1 MKNSTD
7 GLTLKPNRLAQM
19 LRQNGGCK
27 VVVAAPQGIKMDLA
41 RKLGA
46 GDVGFQNIYISTHN
60 GPNNNRNT
68 SNFPVQTQKFSSRR
82 SRMKT
87 HTASSRY
94 P

>member
-7 GLTLKPNRLAQM
+7 GLTLKSNSLAQM

-46 GDVGFQNIYISTHN
+46 GDVGFQNIYTLITVLTTTGIH
-60 GPNNNRNT
+60 RT
-68 SNFPVQTQKFSSRR
+68 FPFKPGSSI
-82 SRMKT
+82 
-87 HTASSRY
+87 
-94 P
+94 PEDQG

>member
-7 GLTLKPNRLAQM
+7 GLTLNSNSLAQM

-46 GDVGFQNIYISTHN
+46 GDVGFQYIYILITVLTTTGIH
-60 GPNNNRNT
+60 RT
-68 SNFPVQTQKFSSRR
+68 FPFEPRSSI
-82 SRMKT
+82 
-87 HTASSRY
+87 
-94 P
+94 PEDQG